1 MPRKII
7 LDVDTG
13 SDDAVAI
20 MAAILSPDVQL
31 EAVCSVAG
39 NKDIDKTTENT
50 LRVVQLMDA
59 DVPVYRGCREPL
71 VKFLC
76 PDRLPIRK
84 GKIAYEDGKVMQMHM
99 DYLDIPDAV
108 IHEEALSCLVW
119 VVRLIY

>member
-1 MPRKII
+1 MARKII

-20 MAAILSPDVQL
+20 VAAILSPDVQL

-59 DVPVYRGCREPL
+59 DVPST
-71 VKFLC
+71 
-76 PDRLPIRK
+76 
-84 GKIAYEDGKVMQMHM
+84 A
-99 DYLDIPDAV
+99 DAG
-108 IHEEALSCLVW
+108 SRW
-119 VVRLIY
+119 